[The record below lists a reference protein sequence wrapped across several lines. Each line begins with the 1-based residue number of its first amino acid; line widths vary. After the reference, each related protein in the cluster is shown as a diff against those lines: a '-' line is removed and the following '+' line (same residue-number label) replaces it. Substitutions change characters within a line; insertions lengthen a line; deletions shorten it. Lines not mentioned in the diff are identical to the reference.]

1 MGPSEQRPSEQSLRV
16 AAVFDRAAATYD
28 SVGVD
33 WFTPIAQGL
42 VRELAP
48 RPGERAVDIGCGR
61 GAALFPLAEA
71 VGSAGHVTGFDLSSE
86 MVRTTRDDVTARG
99 LSNVDLVVVD
109 ASMPTL
115 EPASFDVACASLVA
129 FFLPDPL
136 AGLRAWLALLAPGG
150 RLGISTF
157 GPRDQ
162 TWVEVDALFRPYLPP
177 QMLDART
184 TGDAGP
190 FASDAGVEGLLTD
203 AGFHQPRTVS
213 RQMSTTFAD
222 GEQWHTWS
230 WSHGQRAMWEFVPEA
245 ERPSVKERALDVLRR
260 RTDTDGRLS
269 LTQEVRYTLGDRDPA

>member
-1 MGPSEQRPSEQSLRV
+1 
-16 AAVFDRAAATYD
+16 
-28 SVGVD
+28 
-33 WFTPIAQGL
+33 
-42 VRELAP
+42 
-48 RPGERAVDIGCGR
+48 
-61 GAALFPLAEA
+61 
-71 VGSAGHVTGFDLSSE
+71 

-99 LSNVDLVVVD
+99 LSNVDLVVAD

-136 AGLRAWLALLAPGG
+136 AGLRAWRALLAPGG
-150 RLGISTF
+150 RIGISTF

-213 RQMSTTFAD
+213 RQMSTTFVD

-245 ERPSVKERALDVLRR
+245 ERPAVKERALDVLRGT
-260 RTDTDGRLS
+260 TDADGRLS